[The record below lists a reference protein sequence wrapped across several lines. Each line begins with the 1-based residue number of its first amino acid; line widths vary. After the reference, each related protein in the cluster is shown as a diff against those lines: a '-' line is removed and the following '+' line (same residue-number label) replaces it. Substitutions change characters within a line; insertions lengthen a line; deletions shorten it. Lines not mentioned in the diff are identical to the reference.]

1 MSEESQGIYLVTG
14 AAGLVGRKLTERLLE
29 QQITVRTLDLK
40 ELEIEGVEHIRADL
54 RDTET
59 VKQALKGVSVVFHT
73 ASYVSIDPREDA
85 MMYEVNIVANQTLLD
100 EARKARVDKFIYTS
114 SIDVVFGGY
123 PIRRGDESLPYPSK
137 FTDYYSYSKAT
148 AEQAVLNAHNPM
160 GMLTCSLRP
169 GGIYGPGDTIRLPA
183 MVEWAR
189 KNSWFTIGNGQ
200 AEFNHVYVD
209 NLVHAHLLAEGALT
223 PESAVGGQAYFIT
236 DHEPTYFFNFFPPIL
251 EGLGYRL
258 KTRNIPY
265 GVAMLSAKLATWWDH
280 LPWNK
285 NKKAPNL
292 TPYSVASTAR
302 DFSFVSDKAQQDFDY
317 QPIVSKEE
325 AIKAT
330 IRDLRK
336 RGFAAHVGKER

>member
-1 MSEESQGIYLVTG
+1 MSEGAKGIFLVTG
-14 AAGLVGRKLTERLLE
+14 AAGLVGRRLAQSLVDR
-29 QQITVRTLDLK
+29 QYSVRTLDLQA
-40 ELEIEGVEHIRADL
+40 LEMEGVEHIQADL
-54 RDTET
+54 RNTD
-59 VKQALKGVSVVFHT
+59 VLKRVLEGVQVVFHT

-85 MMYEVNIVANQTLLD
+85 LMYEVNIVANQTLLD
-100 EARKARVDKFIYTS
+100 EARKAGVEKFIYTS
-114 SIDVVFGGY
+114 SIDVVFEGK
-123 PIRRGDESLPYPSK
+123 PIRRGDEMLPYPNK

-160 GMLTCSLRP
+160 SMLTCSLRP
-169 GGIYGPGDTIRLPA
+169 GGIYGPGDTIRLPV

-189 KNSWFTIGNGQ
+189 KNSWFTIGNGK
-200 AEFNHVYVD
+200 AEFNHIYVD
-209 NLVHAHLLAEGALT
+209 NLVHAHLLAEEALT
-223 PESAVGGQAYFIT
+223 PESVVGGQAYFIT
-236 DHEPTYFFNFFPPIL
+236 DHEPTYFFDFFPPIL

-258 KTRNIPY
+258 KTRNIPF
-265 GVAMLSAKLATWWDH
+265 GVAMLSAKIATWWDH

-317 QPIVSKEE
+317 QPVVSKED
-325 AIKAT
+325 AIKET

-336 RGFAAHVGKER
+336 RGFAAHAQRGG